1 MARAK
6 RAAKK
11 REKKNVPLGVAH
23 INATFNNTIIT
34 FTDTRG
40 NTISWAS
47 AGQSGFKGSR
57 KSTPFAAQVAAE
69 AAARRAQDNGMRT
82 VGVYVKG
89 PGAGRESAMRA
100 INAAGFKVAFIR
112 DVTPITAAGLRSGA
126 ASNALKTR
134 NIYHGQI

>member
-1 MARAK
+1 MARPK
-6 RAAKK
+6 RVAKK

-23 INATFNNTIIT
+23 IQASFNNTIIT

-40 NTISWAS
+40 NTV
-47 AGQSGFKGSR
+47 SGFKGSR

-69 AAARRAQDNGMRT
+69 QAARKAQDNGMRT

-89 PGAGRESAMRA
+89 PGSGREAAMRA

-112 DVTPITAAGLRSGA
+112 DVTPIPHNGCRPP
-126 ASNALKTR
+126 KR
-134 NIYHGQI
+134 RRV

>member
-69 AAARRAQDNGMRT
+69 AAARAQDNGMRT

-112 DVTPITAAGLRSGA
+112 DVTPIPHNGCRPP
-126 ASNALKTR
+126 KR
-134 NIYHGQI
+134 RRV

>member
-6 RAAKK
+6 RAVKK

-82 VGVYVKG
+82 VGIYVKG

-100 INAAGFKVAFIR
+100 INAAGFKVALPPF
-112 DVTPITAAGLRSGA
+112 PITAAGLRNGA
-126 ASNALKTR
+126 ASKALKAR
-134 NIYHGQI
+134 NTYHGQI

>member
-69 AAARRAQDNGMRT
+69 AAARRAQDNGHAHRGR
-82 VGVYVKG
+82 VCER
-89 PGAGRESAMRA
+89 PRRGARIRHARHQCGRVQ
-100 INAAGFKVAFIR
+100 GCVH
-112 DVTPITAAGLRSGA
+112 P
-126 ASNALKTR
+126 
-134 NIYHGQI
+134 